1 MCNFAHIMKKIL
13 ITIILYC
20 SFLVILAQNEPT
32 DESTASIQEK
42 TQQPTSY
49 AWTLLEPLGLR
60 EKSTIDTLLY
70 NYYLRSVPSGISPAY
85 ATTGNL
91 GGEGRNL
98 LYFEQTPMSDFFFI
112 DALSAWLPN
121 SSTLKFYNTRIPMTL
136 LSYNTSVGSQ
146 TVQDHLKADF
156 SGNINKKAQIGAMVD
171 FIYSK
176 GNYNFQA
183 TKDLI
188 WGASGSYLGDR
199 YEMQAYYY
207 HYDMLNKE
215 SGGIVDDRYITNPAE
230 VQGGTTKVDTK
241 SIPTYFTAAHSRVKG
256 SNLLV
261 NNRYK
266 IGYWDKKMGGDSV
279 ISKTY
284 IPVTSLI
291 WTLKYK
297 DNNHL
302 FISTAGGENS
312 NFFDN
317 TYFDKAKTI
326 DRTSYWSLSNT
337 LGVSL
342 LEGFNK
348 YAKFGLSAFATHQIR
363 EYKLRAD
370 SVLPYLPNG
379 MTELPTGK
387 TQNLLWIGGQLT
399 KQRGALLNYDITA
412 KFGLVGPSFGNVD
425 VIGNISTRFKML
437 GDSVTI
443 AGYGWFKNESAPFLM
458 ENYVSN
464 HFIWKNDFS
473 KVRNYRIGGKLN
485 IPHIGTHI
493 NVGVENVENHI
504 YFNEK
509 CLPQQYDGHVQVFS
523 ASLDQRLRIGILNW
537 DNKITYQTSSNQSI
551 IPLPNFAI
559 YSNLYLLFKVAKVL
573 DVQLGVDCD
582 YYTKYKGIAYQP
594 ATMSFYNQNEVEIGN
609 YPFMNVYA
617 NMKLDKARFY
627 LMVSH
632 VNQGWF
638 GNNYFSLPHYP
649 LNPLKFQLG
658 VSVDFAN

>member
-370 SVLPYLPNG
+370 SVLPYLPHG

>member
-1 MCNFAHIMKKIL
+1 MCNFVLIMKKIL
-13 ITIILYC
+13 IAIILYC
-20 SFLVILAQNEPT
+20 SFFAIFAQNEPT
-32 DESTASIQEK
+32 EVSTTSPQEEA
-42 TQQPTSY
+42 QQPASY

-70 NYYLRSVPSGISPAY
+70 NYYLKSVPSGVSPAY

-98 LYFEQTPMSDFFFI
+98 LYFEQTPMSDFFFK

-121 SSTLKFYNTRIPMTL
+121 SSTLKFYNTRLPMTL

-146 TVQDHLKADF
+146 TAQDHLKADF
-156 SGNINKKAQIGAMVD
+156 SGNINKRAQVGAMVD

-183 TKDLI
+183 TKDLV

-215 SGGIVDDRYITNPAE
+215 SGGIVDDRYITDPAE

-241 SIPTYFTAAHSRVKG
+241 SIPTFFTAAHSRVKG
-256 SNLLV
+256 SNLMV

-266 IGYWDKKMGGDSV
+266 IGYWEKEMEGDSV

-284 IPVTSLI
+284 VPVTSLI
-291 WTLKYK
+291 WTLNYK
-297 DNNHL
+297 DNSHL
-302 FISTAGGENS
+302 FISTAGGENN

-317 TYFDKAKTI
+317 TYFNNAKTI

-342 LEGFNK
+342 LEGFHK

-363 EYKLRAD
+363 DYKLRHD
-370 SVLPYLPNG
+370 SVFLYLPNG
-379 MTELPTGK
+379 MTELPTGR
-387 TQNLLWIGGQLT
+387 TQNLLWVGGQLT
-399 KQRGALLNYDITA
+399 KQRGALLNYDVTA
-412 KFGLVGPSFGNVD
+412 KFGLLGPSLGDVD
-425 VIGNISTRFKML
+425 VSGNISTRFKML

-464 HFIWKNDFS
+464 HFIWKNNFS
-473 KVRNYRIGGKLN
+473 KVRNYRIGGTLKV
-485 IPHIGTHI
+485 PHIGTFLNI
-493 NVGVENVENHI
+493 GVENVENHI
-504 YFNEK
+504 YFNEQ
-509 CLPQQYDGHVQVFS
+509 CLPQQHDGHVQVFS
-523 ASLDQRLRIGILNW
+523 ASLDQRLHIGILNW

-559 YSNLYLLFKVAKVL
+559 YSNLYLLFKIAKVL

-582 YYTKYKGIAYQP
+582 YYTKFKGVAYQP

-632 VNQGWF
+632 INQGWF